1 MLSYIFL
8 LILAYF
14 IIMWLFALIYANENN
29 FPTTFL
35 GNTLSPIKQFCLGIF
50 YFPFQQLKRIIKA
63 IIKFIVEVLFEMIFM
78 GILQFIWFLIR
89 GFFMLIFRIF
99 DA

>member
-1 MLSYIFL
+1 MISYMLLVIF
-8 LILAYF
+8 AYL
-14 IIMWLFALIYANENN
+14 IIMWLFALIYADENK
-29 FPTTFL
+29 FPNTFL
-35 GNTLSPIKQFCLGIF
+35 GEPLSPINQFCLGIF

-89 GFFMLIFRIF
+89 GFFMLILRLF